1 MELLQNADQLSL
13 DQQQQLQL
21 ILKDRWKKE
30 LKSQKQMQYS
40 NIYNI
45 LTENV
50 AKAKLRLASL
60 NPSSSP
66 NPKKHSKQNEETIER
81 INQQKREYEALVR
94 QHEQDSKNKAR
105 NKEQE
110 QRRLERQA

>member
-1 MELLQNADQLSL
+1 
-13 DQQQQLQL
+13 
-21 ILKDRWKKE
+21 
-30 LKSQKQMQYS
+30 MQYS

-66 NPKKHSKQNEETIER
+66 KKHSKQDEETLER
-81 INQQKREYEALVR
+81 IKQQKREYEALVR
-94 QHEQDSKNKAR
+94 
-105 NKEQE
+105 
-110 QRRLERQA
+110 

>member
-1 MELLQNADQLSL
+1 
-13 DQQQQLQL
+13 
-21 ILKDRWKKE
+21 
-30 LKSQKQMQYS
+30 MQYS

-60 NPSSSP
+60 NPSGS
-66 NPKKHSKQNEETIER
+66 PKKHSKKDEETLER
-81 INQQKREYEALVR
+81 INQQKKEYEALVR
-94 QHEQDSKNKAR
+94 QHDQESKVKAR

-110 QRRLERQA
+110 QRRLERQAQRE